1 MPKVTIY
8 DTKFCIG
15 RGDLPHSFKR
25 EGNPHWENFKD
36 LMLFLGS
43 IGFYVS
49 EDKEIKK
56 KFPSLNETNRAGGFN
71 DLRFKARYAPNL
83 FEIEFYQDVF
93 HENPYGGFY
102 DFDKYGKMPY
112 LIQKRYDWT
121 REKLLQYFEKCGYS
135 IEFGKNTCK
144 GAAFIIRDYIRSWHH
159 PQEKWFSLKDVDGQT
174 AEYEPNGTDRDGKIL
189 RNGETKYFRDWNGYL
204 MRGKVYQNI
213 NNMWWVLLADGQ
225 VRNVACFDLFDL
237 KETDFRGR
245 RKKHRPPREYVKR
258 KTQLSLCSVKELEN
272 ELKRRRIDGLSE
284 IQKSKGY

>member
-8 DTKFCIG
+8 DTRFFIN
-15 RGDLPHSFKR
+15 RGELPLSCKR

-56 KFPSLNETNRAGGFN
+56 NFPSLNETHRAGEFD
-71 DLRFKARYAPNL
+71 DLRFKAQYAPIR

-93 HENPYGGFY
+93 HVNSHGGFY
-102 DFDKYGKMPY
+102 DFDKYKKMPY

-121 REKLLQYFEKCGYS
+121 LEKLLEYFEKCGYS
-135 IEFGKNTCK
+135 IEFPENTCK
-144 GAAFIIRDYIRSWHH
+144 GDAFIIRDYIRSRHH
-159 PQEKWFSLKDVDGQT
+159 PQENWFSLKAVDGQT
-174 AEYEPNGTDRDGKIL
+174 AEHEMNGTDRDGKIL
-189 RNGETKYFRDWNGYL
+189 RNGETKYFRDRSGYL
-204 MRGKVYQNI
+204 LRGKAYHNI

-225 VRNVACFDLFDL
+225 VKNVACFDLFDL

-245 RKKHRPPREYVKR
+245 WKEHRPPQKYVER
-258 KTQLSLCSVKELEN
+258 KKQLSLRSVKELER
-272 ELKRRRIDGLSE
+272 ELKRRRRKKKNE
-284 IQKSKGY
+284 